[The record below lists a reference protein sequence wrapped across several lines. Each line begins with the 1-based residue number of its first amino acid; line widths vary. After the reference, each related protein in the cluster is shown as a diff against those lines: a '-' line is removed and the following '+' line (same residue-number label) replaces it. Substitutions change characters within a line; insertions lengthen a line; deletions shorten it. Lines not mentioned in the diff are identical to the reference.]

1 MKIAGYFFI
10 EQVLIENHSINI
22 NKNLN
27 MKKFFFVLAI
37 GAFAACNNSSS
48 TEAKT
53 DSPKAA
59 VDSPKAMVDS
69 PKVAGDSGAKKMD
82 SPAKKV
88 DSPAKK

>member
-1 MKIAGYFFI
+1 MSGYFLLPK
-10 EQVLIENHSINI
+10 VLTGNHSIN

-53 DSPKAA
+53 DSAA
-59 VDSPKAMVDS
+59 THVDSSATHVDS
-69 PKVAGDSGAKKMD
+69 SAAKVDSSAAKVD
-82 SPAKKV
+82 SAAKKV
-88 DSPAKK
+88 DSPKK